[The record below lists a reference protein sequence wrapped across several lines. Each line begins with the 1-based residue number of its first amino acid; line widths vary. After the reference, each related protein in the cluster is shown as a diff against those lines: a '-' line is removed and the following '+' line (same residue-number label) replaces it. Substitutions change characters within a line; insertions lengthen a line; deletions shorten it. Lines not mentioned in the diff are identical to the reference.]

1 MESTTPFNRGA
12 MSTITILV
20 GTSVFLLIAWFLLK
34 EFFVSSPLDNVPG
47 PPSPSLIKG
56 TFAILREAHS
66 TDKCLSGHME
76 RLFHKNEGWKMHD
89 ELGSKYSPVARIK
102 GFLGVSSDSK

>member
-1 MESTTPFNRGA
+1 MLGLLLQAACICGS
-12 MSTITILV
+12 SWLLWKILRQYLV
-20 GTSVFLLIAWFLLK
+20 KSV
-34 EFFVSSPLDNVPG
+34 LDNLPG

-89 ELGSKYSPVARIK
+89 ELGNKYSPVARIK